1 MRVLLLLMVVAGAA
15 CRRTASE
22 DPAQLYQTAL
32 SDLRQGRLQQ
42 AESRLSTYF
51 QRSPPPSTVPAYRLQ
66 LLDAE
71 VLLAQGRTDEVIRR
85 IAQPLPPTPPFEEL
99 RLQQQLVR
107 AQALSRQDQFD
118 QADALL
124 AQIGPEAHKKH
135 FKELALKTAVAR
147 GSNLAGAGKI
157 DAAERALEQAL
168 STAIEQGDQYQQ
180 SAILLNLSFCKLKRF
195 RFDETV
201 DYAQRSLD
209 AAQKAQAGRVVAYAL
224 GNLALGYSQLGD
236 FIRAGQFRQKALDL
250 QKNMRDRVAMQ
261 ESYGEMG
268 NLHALQHQY
277 QQAVPFYE
285 QAYQLALEQKSDGEA
300 AKWAGNLSLA
310 HAETKQ
316 WERARHWDQVA
327 WTLDEK
333 LGDREGLIYLML
345 NRALVASGTGSRD
358 EAVRLLKQVIEQS
371 PHNPGLRWDAY
382 AELGRLH
389 AQARE
394 WPAANRNFQLAL
406 STIEEARTELLNRE
420 SKITFLARLI
430 SFYQADVDAL
440 VAQGRPW
447 EALQVADSS
456 RARILKERLNSEPGP
471 AHPPLTLSQ
480 LKAQAARTRTA
491 FVFYWLAPSQSF
503 VWAVGPRTEVFQ
515 VLPPENEI
523 ASLVNTYRK
532 QVEVAIADTV
542 QSEQAL
548 VRRVYEVLLKPLEAV
563 VPRDGRVLLVTDG
576 SLHRL
581 NFETIVVPGTRPHYW
596 LEDVTLQVAPSLSLV
611 LERGKAAG
619 PTALRSFLLIGD
631 PQPVSPQW
639 PKLPKAAQEI
649 ANIESHFT
657 PAARTVRVGAEATPQ
672 CYLDSRPGSFSVIHF
687 ASHAEVN
694 RERPLESAVILS
706 RTPQGYKLYARDVLD
721 HPLQARLVTISAC
734 RGVGETTYA
743 GEGTLGFSWA
753 FLQAGARS
761 VVAGLW
767 DVSDSSTAQLMDRFY
782 AELAAGH
789 EPAESLRTAKL
800 SLLQSRGPFRKPY
813 YWGPFQTY
821 GRSL

>member
-15 CRRTASE
+15 CRRTAPE
-22 DPAQLYQTAL
+22 DPAQLYQSAL
-32 SDLRQGRLQQ
+32 SDLHQGRLQR
-42 AESRLSTYF
+42 AESRLSAYL
-51 QRSPPPSTVPAYRLQ
+51 QRSPPPSTVAAYRLY

-71 VLLAQGRTDEVIRR
+71 VLLAQGRTEDVIGR
-85 IAQPLPPTPPFEEL
+85 IARPLPATPQFEEL
-99 RLQQQLVR
+99 RVQQQLLR

-124 AQIGPEAHKKH
+124 AQLGPEAIQKQ
-135 FKELALKTAVAR
+135 FKELALKIAVAR
-147 GSNLAGAGKI
+147 GSNLAGAGRI
-157 DAAERALEQAL
+157 DAAEPALEAAL
-168 STAIEQGDQYQQ
+168 ASAVEQGDQYQQ

-209 AAQKAQAGRVVAYAL
+209 AAQRAQAGRVVAYAL

-236 FIRAGQFRQKALDL
+236 FIRARQFRQKALDL
-250 QKNMRDRVAMQ
+250 QKSMGDRVAMQ

-277 QQAVPFYE
+277 QEAVPFYE

-310 HAETKQ
+310 HAETQQ
-316 WERARHWDQVA
+316 WEPARRWDRVA

-333 LGDREGLIYLML
+333 LGDREGLIYLTL

-358 EAVRLLKQVIEQS
+358 EADRLLKQVIEQS

-389 AQARE
+389 AEAKV

-430 SFYQADVDAL
+430 SFYQAYVDAL
-440 VAQGRPW
+440 VAQGKPW

-456 RARILKERLNSEPGP
+456 RARILKERLNAEPGP
-471 AHPPLTLSQ
+471 ARPLLTLKE

-503 VWAVGPRTEVFQ
+503 VWAVGPRAEAFHA
-515 VLPPENEI
+515 LPPEAEI
-523 ASLVNTYRK
+523 TSLVNAYRK
-532 QVEVAIADTV
+532 QVEVAVTDTV
-542 QSEQAL
+542 QSEQAAT
-548 VRRVYEVLLKPLEAV
+548 RRAYEVLLKPVETVIPQGSRV
-563 VPRDGRVLLVTDG
+563 VLVTDG

-581 NFETIVVPGTRPHYW
+581 NFETLVIPSARPHYW
-596 LEDVTLQVAPSLSLV
+596 LEDVTLEVAPSLSLIF
-611 LERGKAAG
+611 ERRKALARDG
-619 PTALRSFLLIGD
+619 LRSFLLIGD
-631 PQPVSPQW
+631 PQPVGAQW
-639 PKLPKAAQEI
+639 PKLPKASEEI
-649 ANIESHFT
+649 ANIASHFRS
-657 PAARTVRVGAEATPQ
+657 AIQVRRVGADATPQ
-672 CYLDSRPGSFSVIHF
+672 CYIDSRPRSFSVIHF
-687 ASHAEVN
+687 AAHAEVN

-706 RTPQGYKLYARDVLD
+706 RTPQGFKLYARDVLD
-721 HPLQARLVTISAC
+721 HPLQAQLVTISAC

-782 AELAAGH
+782 AELATGRTT
-789 EPAESLRTAKL
+789 AEALRTAKL
-800 SLLQSRGPFRKPY
+800 SLLHTTGAFRKPY

-821 GRSL
+821 GSSL